1 MDVLAP
7 TTMKNAV
14 KCDTSCESQNPVSHQ
29 NFERSLHFLGSM
41 SVGVS
46 VPLIP
51 LCGDVNHSHRE
62 RVKMQCVSN
71 FVSYDIVGILV
82 SRQDVSDRSLARVFI
97 PQSLNEIDIVRTST
111 QSRIPAEFKH
121 IIRRRKRN

>member
-46 VPLIP
+46 VHQTL
-51 LCGDVNHSHRE
+51 LDRGESTDSE
-62 RVKMQCVSN
+62 LKRVKMKDYRVVYHS
-71 FVSYDIVGILV
+71 LV
-82 SRQDVSDRSLARVFI
+82 SRAIWRSHDVKTL
-97 PQSLNEIDIVRTST
+97 TMM
-111 QSRIPAEFKH
+111 
-121 IIRRRKRN
+121 KR

>member
-29 NFERSLHFLGSM
+29 NFERSLHFFGSM

-46 VPLIP
+46 VPSTP
-51 LCGDVNHSHRE
+51 FRGGDDRFQWK
-62 RVKMQCVSN
+62 RVKMRNVSG
-71 FVSYDIVGILV
+71 VLQRCSLLRSMQEDKTSI
-82 SRQDVSDRSLARVFI
+82 DRLSP
-97 PQSLNEIDIVRTST
+97 PQVRT
-111 QSRIPAEFKH
+111 R
-121 IIRRRKRN
+121 